1 MYIPKPID
9 TSEIQLPEELLELIE
24 LLAENTHD
32 VWAAE
37 RIAGGWKYGPARD
50 DRLKTSPCL
59 VPYDQL
65 PESEKAYDRNTS
77 LAAIKAIIW
86 LGYGISQPQDNEKQP
101 WHSGRSGTP

>member
-1 MYIPKPID
+1 MYTPIPLD
-9 TSEIQLPEELLELIE
+9 TDKIQLPEELLGLTE

-37 RIAGGWKYGPARD
+37 RIADGWKYGPVRD

-59 VPYDQL
+59 VPYSQL
-65 PESEKAYDRNTS
+65 PESEKAYDRKTA

-86 LGYGISQPQDNEKQP
+86 FGYEISLPQEIE
-101 WHSGRSGTP
+101 

>member
-1 MYIPKPID
+1 MYTPIPLD
-9 TSEIQLPEELLELIE
+9 TDKIQLPEELLGLTE

-37 RIAGGWKYGPARD
+37 RIADGWKYGPVRD

-59 VPYDQL
+59 VPYSQL
-65 PESEKAYDRNTS
+65 PESEKAYDRKTA

-86 LGYGISQPQDNEKQP
+86 FGYGISLPQEIE
-101 WHSGRSGTP
+101 